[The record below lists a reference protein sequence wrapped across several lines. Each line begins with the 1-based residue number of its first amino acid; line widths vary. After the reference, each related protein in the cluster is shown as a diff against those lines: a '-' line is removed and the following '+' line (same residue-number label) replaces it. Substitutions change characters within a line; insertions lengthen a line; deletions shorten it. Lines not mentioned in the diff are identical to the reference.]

1 MHILVWARGC
11 FIQSTWALR
20 EYRMEGSGVY
30 GGYYWGRSHDFKS
43 IFSRLL
49 SPLVAR
55 GCSNDLA
62 SILIIK
68 HVACPYCSSIY
79 GVVVLAANVCGRI
92 ERTPFYDDKTPNY
105 GFKETHLGNPIRC
118 SECSNT
124 YIVFAGIERDRS
136 SGKLKDIHV
145 KVARYEES
153 YVNLMRWPH
162 MGLVGK
168 SVIVYDPE
176 EGALI
181 YDDFEHYMSEN
192 KNDNIAAGTI
202 RGYLPND
209 AGPSG
214 AGLQDNGS
222 KPPRRVKVG

>member
-1 MHILVWARGC
+1 M
-11 FIQSTWALR
+11 
-20 EYRMEGSGVY
+20 
-30 GGYYWGRSHDFKS
+30 
-43 IFSRLL
+43 
-49 SPLVAR
+49 
-55 GCSNDLA
+55 A

-79 GVVVLAANVCGRI
+79 GVVTLASNVCGRI
-92 ERTPFYDDKTPNY
+92 ERSPYYDDRSLNY
-105 GFKETHLGNPIRC
+105 GFKETHLGNPIKC

-145 KVARYEES
+145 KVARYEEP
-153 YVNLMRWPH
+153 YITLMRWPH

-181 YDDFEHYMSEN
+181 YDDFEHYLSEN
-192 KNDNIAAGTI
+192 KNDNVAVGTI
-202 RGYLPND
+202 KGYIPPGE
-209 AGPSG
+209 AGG
-214 AGLQDNGS
+214 GGGDLQESRS
-222 KPPRRVKVG
+222 KPPKRVKVG